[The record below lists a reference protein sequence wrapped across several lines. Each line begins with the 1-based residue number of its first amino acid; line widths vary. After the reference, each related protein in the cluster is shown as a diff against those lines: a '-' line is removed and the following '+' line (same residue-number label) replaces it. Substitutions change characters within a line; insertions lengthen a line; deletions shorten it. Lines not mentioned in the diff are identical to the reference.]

1 MVFDP
6 TNKALMIEMK
16 SLSLTEEAFFYF
28 KIIG

>member
-16 SLSLTEEAFFYF
+16 SLSLTEEAFF
-28 KIIG
+28 